1 MAGLAV
7 VYLEADDLGA
17 AFEVIGT
24 AASPST
30 AGFATTSGTGT
41 ASRSRTASR
50 LRADPAVGRSRC
62 LNPGPAARLERAP
75 DKMQMTISDADE
87 FYLRS

>member
-1 MAGLAV
+1 MQGARGRPDAAAEVVVHWGASSDLAV
-7 VYLEADDLGA
+7 L
-17 AFEVIGT
+17 
-24 AASPST
+24 
-30 AGFATTSGTGT
+30 
-41 ASRSRTASR
+41 ASRR
-50 LRADPAVGRSRC
+50 

>member
-1 MAGLAV
+1 MHWGASSDLAV
-7 VYLEADDLGA
+7 L
-17 AFEVIGT
+17 
-24 AASPST
+24 
-30 AGFATTSGTGT
+30 
-41 ASRSRTASR
+41 ASRR
-50 LRADPAVGRSRC
+50 